1 MLMCTWQALRKIF
14 WAVIIESKGG
24 LGAETTF
31 DFKYVPELSKTTQM
45 EDPEESGL
53 KHPGVERRNLQAF
66 ILGCGFLVVCGY
78 AGLSVTRSLF
88 SAVRN
93 WVM

>member
-1 MLMCTWQALRKIF
+1 M
-14 WAVIIESKGG
+14 IIENKGG

-66 ILGCGFLVVCGY
+66 ILGCSFLAICGY
-78 AGLSVTRSLF
+78 VGLSVTRYLF
-88 SAVRN
+88 SGLRN
-93 WVM
+93 WVV

>member
-1 MLMCTWQALRKIF
+1 MLKCTWQALRKIF

-31 DFKYVPELSKTTQM
+31 DFKYVPDLSKMTQM

-53 KHPGVERRNLQAF
+53 RHPGVERRNLQAF
-66 ILGCGFLVVCGY
+66 ILGCGLLAVCGY
-78 AGLSVTRSLF
+78 LGLRVTGSLCSAMRS
-88 SAVRN
+88 

>member
-1 MLMCTWQALRKIF
+1 MLIYTWQALRKIF

-31 DFKYVPELSKTTQM
+31 DFKYVPDLSKMTQM
-45 EDPEESGL
+45 EGPEESGL

-78 AGLSVTRSLF
+78 VGLRLIGFLF
-88 SAVRN
+88 SALRN
-93 WVM
+93 WFM